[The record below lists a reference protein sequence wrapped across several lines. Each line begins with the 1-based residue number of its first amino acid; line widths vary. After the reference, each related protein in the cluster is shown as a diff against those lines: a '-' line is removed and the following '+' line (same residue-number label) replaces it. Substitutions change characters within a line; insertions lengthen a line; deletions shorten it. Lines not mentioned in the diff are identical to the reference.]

1 MYAVFVEVNADESVI
16 GQAREF
22 LPQRAAQMA
31 RESALKAD
39 IGSPLKV
46 AAAFP
51 LSFSK
56 PRTRLVPQLA
66 RCASVS
72 LPPRTHRQVSP

>member
-1 MYAVFVEVNADESVI
+1 MYAVFVEVNADESAI

-31 RESALKAD
+31 REFGAKGGYWL
-39 IGSPLKV
+39 PLKV

-56 PRTRLVPQLA
+56 PRTRHVRQLA